1 MVTTKVENCLA
12 YDGKG
17 NCMRC
22 EKFFY
27 ISSLKCVKVNP
38 LCSGYNEFT
47 GGCRACYADVQ
58 SVMPAILFKMEGV
71 LTMPVYLV
79 PILVANCI

>member
-47 GGCRACYADVQ
+47 GGCRACYAGFELKNESCV
-58 SVMPAILFKMEGV
+58 
-71 LTMPVYLV
+71 
-79 PILVANCI
+79 